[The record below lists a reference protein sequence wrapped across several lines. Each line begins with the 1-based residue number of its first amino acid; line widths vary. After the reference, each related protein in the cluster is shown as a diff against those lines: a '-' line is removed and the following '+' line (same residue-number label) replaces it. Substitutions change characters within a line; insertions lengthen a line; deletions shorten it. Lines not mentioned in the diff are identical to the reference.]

1 MAVARSLDEL
11 ATQIEEREASKLEVA
26 VAQRDSLYASLKA
39 LVAYLRKV
47 DGFVPHDVQQEL
59 WNAEAKLVELKG

>member
-11 ATQIEEREASKLEVA
+11 ATQIEERDASKLEVA

-59 WNAEAKLVELKG
+59 WNAEVKLVELKG